1 MYNSNLSRRT
11 LIGYANLVRLP
22 NLFTAPPDIVVGLAI
37 VIASGYAISITAAIG
52 IGVASIC
59 LYAAGTTFNDYFDVG
74 EDTRLRP
81 ERPIP
86 AGVVSQQGALLLG
99 TTLLVGGILIAL
111 IAAGAIAGAVA
122 ACLAITILLYDG
134 LFKGSAVGFLLMGA
148 NRGLNVLLGIS
159 AVVSPIRLAIWEFA
173 VPAIIVLYI
182 AAVTFLGESETGES
196 DIMSIRVAILGVVFA
211 TLGVL
216 GFLIVQSPPLLETL
230 LTIILLIGFVV
241 WTGRAL
247 REAYTNPSPSTIG
260 PAVGTCVLALV
271 ILNAAFAATVDFSLA
286 ILVLLFLV
294 PAMVLSGKFDVT

>member
-1 MYNSNLSRRT
+1 MYNFNLSRRT

-52 IGVASIC
+52 TVVASVC
-59 LYAAGTTFNDYFDVG
+59 LYAAGTTFNDYFDVE
-74 EDTRLRP
+74 EDVRFRP

-86 AGVVSQQGALLLG
+86 AGVVSQQEALLLG
-99 TTLLVGGILIAL
+99 STLLVGGVLIAL

-134 LFKGSAVGFLLMGA
+134 LFKGSVVGFLSMGA
-148 NRGLNVLLGIS
+148 NRGLNILLGIS
-159 AVVSPIRLAIWEFA
+159 AVVSPIRLAVWELA
-173 VPAIIVLYI
+173 VPAIIVVYI

-196 DIMSIRVAILGVVFA
+196 DLMSIRVAMLGVVFA
-211 TLGVL
+211 TLGVI
-216 GFLIVQSPPLLETL
+216 GFLVVQSPPLLETL
-230 LTIILLIGFVV
+230 ITIVLLIGFVI

-247 REAYTNPSPSTIG
+247 RAAYTNPSPSTIG

-271 ILNAAFAATVDFSLA
+271 VLNAAFAATVDISLA
-286 ILVLLFLV
+286 FLVLLFLA
-294 PAMVLSGKFDVT
+294 PAMVLSGKFNVT